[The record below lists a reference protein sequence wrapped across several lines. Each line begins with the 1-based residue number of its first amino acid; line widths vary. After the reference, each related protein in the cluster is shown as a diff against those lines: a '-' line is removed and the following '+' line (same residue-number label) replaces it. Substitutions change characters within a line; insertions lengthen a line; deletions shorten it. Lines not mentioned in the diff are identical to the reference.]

1 MTRDRKSKTLYLDQE
16 HYINTILERFGYIY
30 RKYKPK
36 LVLLASYKAVRLP
49 KESDKYINVT
59 KYQ

>member
-16 HYINTILERFGYIY
+16 YYINTILEQFRYIY

-36 LVLLASYKAVRLP
+36 VVPLASYEAIRLL
-49 KESDKYINVT
+49 KELDKYIDIT
-59 KYQ
+59 EY